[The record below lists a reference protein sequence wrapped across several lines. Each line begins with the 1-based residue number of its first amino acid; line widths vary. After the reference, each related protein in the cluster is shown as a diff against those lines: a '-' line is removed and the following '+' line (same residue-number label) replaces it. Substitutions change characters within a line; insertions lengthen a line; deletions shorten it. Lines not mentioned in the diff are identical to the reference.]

1 MPRTHYFF
9 SKLSENELELVHFH
23 HRKEFDAL
31 LEDTFS
37 ESELKG
43 LEKML
48 ESMAPVFV
56 EERHQDLSFDD
67 YYSDRPDEDREFF
80 EATQSNLIFENMPFF
95 ENNPLQVTYLR
106 MLLSRV
112 DKFLIDTGGVESLMN
127 KEQYLIEL
135 APFKGLESLIKEE
148 IKPKMSQGP
157 SDITDFLALDVY
169 KELTRLRAKDVL
181 DKIEIDLSERE
192 KLKKIYSVMRRQE
205 LSPMEVQKK
214 SGLIPKDFVDCLE
227 SLKFFLKRY

>member
-1 MPRTHYFF
+1 
-9 SKLSENELELVHFH
+9 
-23 HRKEFDAL
+23 
-31 LEDTFS
+31 
-37 ESELKG
+37 
-43 LEKML
+43 
-48 ESMAPVFV
+48 
-56 EERHQDLSFDD
+56 
-67 YYSDRPDEDREFF
+67 
-80 EATQSNLIFENMPFF
+80 
-95 ENNPLQVTYLR
+95 